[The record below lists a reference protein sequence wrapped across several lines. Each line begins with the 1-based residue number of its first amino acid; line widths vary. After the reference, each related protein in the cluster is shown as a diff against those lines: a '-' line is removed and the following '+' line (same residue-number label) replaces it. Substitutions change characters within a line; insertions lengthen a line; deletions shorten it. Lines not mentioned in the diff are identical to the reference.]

1 MKLWCNAS
9 FGYQKYAWSGS
20 VSGTFADGLVASTFW
35 LRVGY
40 PNLLAHS
47 SAFMCIYIYI
57 YVLIPQKIEGLN
69 WSLFWQYL
77 SFLCLGGLLYVCSGM
92 HTVQFGSST
101 YSYLRWNWI
110 DDRCPVS
117 ESDSKLSDTLTSH
130 THAAEGLGRV
140 ARSSDKNNHSLR
152 RQRQPWTPGFQL
164 LLFQQFFGKS
174 EISIHC
180 HFGVLWFS
188 YHSYP
193 DSSRPQ
199 IDQHGVT
206 ILLEPSGRWLG
217 HLANMTTTIL
227 FPQSVERAKNNH
239 MDDNINHQFYN
250 ENKLN
255 W

>member
-1 MKLWCNAS
+1 M
-9 FGYQKYAWSGS
+9 F
-20 VSGTFADGLVASTFW
+20 
-35 LRVGY
+35 
-40 PNLLAHS
+40 
-47 SAFMCIYIYI
+47 
-57 YVLIPQKIEGLN
+57 
-69 WSLFWQYL
+69 
-77 SFLCLGGLLYVCSGM
+77 GGLLYVCSGM

-180 HFGVLWFS
+180 HFGVLWLVFLPLLPWQLS
-188 YHSYP
+188 TSNRPAWCHHSTGTIWQVIGPSCKHDYHNP
-193 DSSRPQ
+193 LP
-199 IDQHGVT
+199 T
-206 ILLEPSGRWLG
+206 ERW
-217 HLANMTTTIL
+217 TRK
-227 FPQSVERAKNNH
+227 E
-239 MDDNINHQFYN
+239 
-250 ENKLN
+250 
-255 W
+255 